1 MATGLYLTPDG
12 RVAVNYGTRKLFLPM
27 SQYKANG
34 YKPGIEKLS
43 VRDTTGPGPI
53 PIGARA
59 VSDQSVSAGI
69 EVIQHSSGS
78 KISAQAWSNETRA
91 LGCSNCEP
99 IARNP

>member
-1 MATGLYLTPDG
+1 MATGLYVTPDG

-53 PIGARA
+53 PFGARA
-59 VSDQSVSAGI
+59 VSDQSVSNP
-69 EVIQHSSGS
+69 
-78 KISAQAWSNETRA
+78 QALKSFIIRQF
-91 LGCSNCEP
+91 
-99 IARNP
+99 

>member
-59 VSDQSVSAGI
+59 VSDQSVLNPQPLKSFSFVRFEDFGAGLSAFKRPAAAR
-69 EVIQHSSGS
+69 SSQPL
-78 KISAQAWSNETRA
+78 A
-91 LGCSNCEP
+91 
-99 IARNP
+99 